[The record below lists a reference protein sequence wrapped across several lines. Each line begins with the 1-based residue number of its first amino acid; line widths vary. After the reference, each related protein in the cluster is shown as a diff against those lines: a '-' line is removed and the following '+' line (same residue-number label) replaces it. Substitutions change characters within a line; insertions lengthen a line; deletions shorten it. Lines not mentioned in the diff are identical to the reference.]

1 MRRRNMQTLAEPD
14 AATRRTA
21 ELEVFV
27 QHHSTRLVGALT
39 LITGS
44 RAAAEDALQDALVKA
59 WHRRDQEFESLTA
72 WITVVATNNARSGW
86 RRRQAEQRALDKVGG
101 RATRHSVDAA
111 AEPDEALHAALRALP
126 ERERQVAVLHY
137 VLDQSVAQVAEA
149 LGVAEGTVKT
159 LLSRARGHLAE
170 RLRLAD
176 DQGNGG
182 STEQE
187 GGVR

>member
-1 MRRRNMQTLAEPD
+1 VRRRNMQTLAEPD

-86 RRRQAEQRALDKVGG
+86 
-101 RATRHSVDAA
+101 VDAA